1 METTYSTSLQGAP
14 CMTVYTHPCNGQ
26 TLAQV
31 ELKDSGDFEL
41 WLFDPWQYR
50 ASGGRTALRKTLKGA
65 QSALDKHLQNM
76 MGRTVPIELTTQ
88 SA

>member
-1 METTYSTSLQGAP
+1 
-14 CMTVYTHPCNGQ
+14 MTVYTHPHNGQ

-50 ASGGRTALRKTLKGA
+50 ASGGRTAHRKTLKGA
-65 QSALDKHLQNM
+65 QSVLDKHLQNM
-76 MGRTVPIELTTQ
+76 MGHTVPIELTTR

>member
-1 METTYSTSLQGAP
+1 
-14 CMTVYTHPCNGQ
+14 MTVLTHSREGQ

-31 ELKDSGDFEL
+31 ELKASGDFEL